1 MFNHSQLKSQL
12 KSTITTSLFTLTL
25 TVALS
30 FAAFAQGG
38 SEQKIDFYLDGK
50 VGSEVI
56 KKGSYTVAIPD
67 VEQGTI
73 AIKVGKK
80 TVTANFVRR
89 AVEQESSKDKITF
102 RENADGSRSV
112 ATITPGGR
120 KYTLVLQDAASS
132 VAQQ

>member
-1 MFNHSQLKSQL
+1 MSLTKSL
-12 KSTITTSLFTLTL
+12 LAFAFALT
-25 TVALS
+25 LS

-50 VGSEVI
+50 VGGEII

-67 VEQGTI
+67 AEQGAI

-80 TVTANFVRR
+80 TITANYVKR
-89 AVEQESSKDKITF
+89 AAEQTSSKDKLTY

-112 ATITPGGR
+112 ATITPGGS
-120 KYTLVLQDAASS
+120 KYTFVLQDAAGS